1 MISREQRA
9 RCPARIST
17 IRNILQPPVRIS
29 MEVDV
34 IHNNN
39 NARRI
44 RFGYSATRKVA

>member
-1 MISREQRA
+1 MISKEQRA
-9 RCPARIST
+9 RCPAHIST
-17 IRNILQPPVRIS
+17 IQNILQPPMRIS

-34 IHNNN
+34 IHNN